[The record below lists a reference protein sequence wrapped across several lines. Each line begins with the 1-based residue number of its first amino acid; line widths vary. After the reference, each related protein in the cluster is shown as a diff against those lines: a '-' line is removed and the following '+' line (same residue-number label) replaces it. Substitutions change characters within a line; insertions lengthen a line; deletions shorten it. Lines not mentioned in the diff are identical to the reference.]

1 MKFFFFVLF
10 KKPINKIYINDHHN
24 TLFCEIL
31 CFSFPFQRSATIRS
45 STNNPSIGGL
55 NCSSDENLSASNEII
70 PKLTIKLD
78 NHNQHNSS
86 SDSPRNSVQTPG
98 VKLTLKQVSE
108 PPIPKFTITNAF
120 NDTAKVVMLNNNEQT
135 DESSDELPSQP
146 PSNQPSPS
154 GKTSTRNDYVTH
166 TITSTS
172 SSYSG
177 TTAED
182 NLSTCSSSSTSS
194 YSSSSSLIH
203 PNNDIKLIIKVNFCH
218 SIRFASIFLTKIFSY
233 NK

>member
-1 MKFFFFVLF
+1 M
-10 KKPINKIYINDHHN
+10 N
-24 TLFCEIL
+24 
-31 CFSFPFQRSATIRS
+31 
-45 STNNPSIGGL
+45 
-55 NCSSDENLSASNEII
+55 ASNEMV

-78 NHNQHNSS
+78 NHSQHSSS
-86 SDSPRNSVQTPG
+86 SDTPRNSVPTAG
-98 VKLTLKQVSE
+98 VKLTLKQLSE

-182 NLSTCSSSSTSS
+182 NLSTCSSSSASS
-194 YSSSSSLIH
+194 YSSSSSLTH
-203 PNNDIKLIIKVNFCH
+203 PTSDIKLIIKVIFH
-218 SIRFASIFLTKIFSY
+218 S
-233 NK
+233 N